1 MEDITLGQIIAVI
14 GVITA
19 LWVFTDKVIKAW
31 NNALDSKLKPL
42 NDKYDDM
49 KKDIDMLGDVCYQ
62 MLSHMATS
70 NNTGGMQKALD
81 DYNKYNRHNG

>member
-42 NDKYDDM
+42 NDKYDEM
-49 KKDIDMLGDVCYQ
+49 QKDITMLGDVCYQ
-62 MLSHMATS
+62 MLSHMATE

>member
-49 KKDIDMLGDVCYQ
+49 QKDIDMLGDVCYQ

-81 DYNKYNRHNG
+81 EYNKYNRHNN

>member
-42 NDKYDDM
+42 NDRYDAM
-49 KKDIDMLGDVCYQ
+49 QKDIDMLGDVCYQ
-62 MLSHMATS
+62 MLSHMATD

-81 DYNKYNRHNG
+81 EYNKYNRHNN

>member
-42 NDKYDDM
+42 NDKYDEM
-49 KKDIDMLGDVCYQ
+49 QKDITMLGDVCYQ
-62 MLSHMATS
+62 MLSHMATE

-81 DYNKYNRHNG
+81 EYNKYNRHNN

>member
-1 MEDITLGQIIAVI
+1 MEDITLGQIKAVI

-42 NDKYDDM
+42 NDKYDEM
-49 KKDIDMLGDVCYQ
+49 QKDITMLGDVCYQ
-62 MLSHMATS
+62 MLSHMATE

-81 DYNKYNRHNG
+81 DYNSYNRHNG

>member
-42 NDKYDDM
+42 NDRYDAM
-49 KKDIDMLGDVCYQ
+49 QKDIDMLGDVCYQ

-81 DYNKYNRHNG
+81 EYNKYNRHNN

>member
-42 NDKYDDM
+42 NDKYDEM
-49 KKDIDMLGDVCYQ
+49 QKDITMLGDVCYQ
-62 MLSHMATS
+62 MLSHMATE

-81 DYNKYNRHNG
+81 DYNSYNRHNG

>member
-31 NNALDSKLKPL
+31 NNALDSRLKPL

-49 KKDIDMLGDVCYQ
+49 QKDIDMLGDVCYQ
-62 MLSHMATS
+62 MLSHMATD

-81 DYNKYNRHNG
+81 EYNKYNRHNN

>member
-42 NDKYDDM
+42 NDKYEEM
-49 KKDIDMLGDVCYQ
+49 QKDITMLGDVCYQ
-62 MLSHMATS
+62 MLSHMATE

>member
-14 GVITA
+14 GVVTA